1 MVPAIFVISHLDM
14 FYIKSYSKRRVN
26 KRLIMQYGYVLCD
39 SKRSKALVLTKS
51 GDVEYITPDKTE
63 NVNKVFCLRDISTMK
78 VLYTSLREK
87 NLIDEM
93 DIVDIQELYG
103 KG

>member
-1 MVPAIFVISHLDM
+1 M
-14 FYIKSYSKRRVN
+14 
-26 KRLIMQYGYVLCD
+26 
-39 SKRSKALVLTKS
+39 
-51 GDVEYITPDKTE
+51 EYITPDKTE
-63 NVNKVFCLRDISTMK
+63 NVNKAFCLRDISTMK